1 MALVQF
7 LPLGQILLFLLL
19 MVNFELQHG
28 RQEVLVKLMVHEVE
42 VELVVKVLEQVVLEV
57 LVGVGELGRQVVGL
71 S

>member
-1 MALVQF
+1 
-7 LPLGQILLFLLL
+7 
-19 MVNFELQHG
+19 
-28 RQEVLVKLMVHEVE
+28 MVHEVE

>member
-1 MALVQF
+1 
-7 LPLGQILLFLLL
+7 LFQVVYIIHELLL
-19 MVNFELQHG
+19 MVNYLLKHVFEK
-28 RQEVLVKLMVHEVE
+28 EVLVKLMVHEVE

>member
-42 VELVVKVLEQVVLEV
+42 VELVVKVLKQVVLEV